1 MYHYEKAL
9 LAEGKTRIA
18 GCDEVGRGPLA
29 GPLVA
34 ASVILNPDDLI
45 PGLNDSKQLS
55 PAKRLNLYHLIMARA
70 LSVSIA
76 VVDAQTVDRV
86 NVYKASQMA
95 LEDSV
100 LKLDITPDYVLI
112 DAMQLQ
118 LPIPSKSIIKGDTL
132 SASIAAASIVAK
144 VTRDNM
150 MIALSKRYPNYGF
163 EQHKGYP
170 TKQHLAALAQFG
182 ITPIH
187 RKSFGPVKALSQT
200 QFEL

>member
-1 MYHYEKAL
+1 MYRYEKAL
-9 LAEGKTRIA
+9 LAEGKTHIA

-45 PGLNDSKQLS
+45 IGLNDSKQLS
-55 PAKRLNLYHLIMARA
+55 IAKRHSLYQAIMDRA

-76 VVDAQTVDRV
+76 VVDVETVDKI
-86 NVYKASQMA
+86 NVYKASQLA
-95 LEDSV
+95 LESSV
-100 LKLDITPDYVLI
+100 LKLSITPDYVLI
-112 DAMQLQ
+112 DAMKLT

-144 VTRDNM
+144 VTRDKM
-150 MIALSKRYPNYGF
+150 MIDLSIKYPKYGF
-163 EQHKGYP
+163 EHHKGYP
-170 TKQHLAALAQFG
+170 TKKHLAALKKYGA
-182 ITPIH
+182 TPIH

-200 QFEL
+200 QIEL